1 VTVRPPATGGNSH
14 DPCPGRPRSG
24 HDPRGQPW
32 AEGRC
37 PARALSAGVTH
48 DLYAPIQSQVLL
60 PVHLE
65 PRDLSH
71 PRHALSMKK
80 GRWSSRSV

>member
-1 VTVRPPATGGNSH
+1 VF
-14 DPCPGRPRSG
+14 
-24 HDPRGQPW
+24 
-32 AEGRC
+32 
-37 PARALSAGVTH
+37 SAGVTH

-71 PRHALSMKK
+71 PRHA
-80 GRWSSRSV
+80 